1 MYKLFS
7 PKELAKLYNRIKIT
21 HNPLGY
27 SFRDRLV
34 EYSNTTPLAHE
45 LIQYVDYDT
54 EQSLL
59 SKIWSFW
66 KVSGGTPGYGRLG
79 SKTNEWEDWNDE
91 WCSLKD
97 ARSLNILPQPNSA
110 IFVSTDHLC
119 FHPSAIVR
127 NLPSKLGSEIKKNNV
142 LEGLITACYILTT
155 PKSIAADLKWACTN
169 MHTYF
174 DYENLHSLQ
183 FLKDALAEKN
193 PKKLYALY
201 ANTSFDNVNCPYPSK
216 EYTADPCGTFADDLG
231 MLEAQMTAPIGN
243 MEVYKE
249 ALKLMYLETI
259 AFGLEF
265 VYIVNNHT
273 STYTNRLIYEISTGS
288 MKGISNT
295 LTELIYKK
303 DMLEFQPAIDLPDN
317 HKERFEAILK
327 YIQSPEVTGEVDAM
341 CNSFTGRHGYQYI
354 PSLMG
359 AIISFAK
366 NYSCRNIRV
375 KQCAIL
381 YNYCKTNKLIKT
393 SDPSSDPLHSDTD
406 EHTSEFFK
414 AIENSATELEEGETS
429 RKSMLEMREER
440 LGMKGM
446 PNSGHDS
453 TSVSQALDGMIDNFR
468 TEKYGFTVKDVYSD
482 NDSLKS
488 QYEAITSKIKL
499 VNSQLIKQIR
509 DIKTYNV
516 GGKYAGLSSGKLD
529 RKNLHKYKTDKNI
542 FYQNTYKQKECDL
555 AFGIVL
561 DASGSM
567 CGRGINDGKITMI
580 VLHET
585 LKALGINHSII
596 DHTCYGKSYTSD
608 LRRYQ
613 CFKEDKGYRLRKNY
627 ALAGITAESGNC
639 DSGALWFMEKA
650 LLRTKNRDKIC
661 LIFSDG
667 APTECSGADLVAQVK
682 HMEHVGI
689 KVIGIGINF
698 SNISKYY
705 TDYANGKNL
714 KEMLNIVADILKEY
728 VIAKK
733 D

>member
-1 MYKLFS
+1 MAKTFS
-7 PKELAKLYNRIKIT
+7 PKELSKLYNRIKIT
-21 HNPLGY
+21 HNPSGY
-27 SFRDRLV
+27 SFRDRLI
-34 EYSNTTPLAHE
+34 EYSGTKSTVSELTTF
-45 LIQYVDYDT
+45 VDYST
-54 EQSLL
+54 EQELL
-59 SKIWSFW
+59 SKIASFW
-66 KVSGGTPGYGRLG
+66 KIAGSDVPLTYGKLG
-79 SKTNEWEDWNDE
+79 SPSNEHTIFTEWINIHRNAACLTNP
-91 WCSLKD
+91 LVH
-97 ARSLNILPQPNSA
+97 SA
-110 IFVSTDHLC
+110 TFVSTDHLC
-119 FHPSAIVR
+119 FNTFNILK
-127 NLPSKLGSEIKKNNV
+127 NLTTALGDEIRRNNV

-155 PKSIAADLKWACTN
+155 PKSISADLKWACTN
-169 MHTYF
+169 MHTRF
-174 DYENLHSLQ
+174 SYENLHSLQ
-183 FLKDALAEKN
+183 FLKDALANKSWEEMYVVN
-193 PKKLYALY
+193 CP
-201 ANTSFDNVNCPYPSK
+201 TTFDNVNCPHPPK
-216 EYTADPCGTFADDLG
+216 EYTARPCETFADDAG
-231 MLEAQMTAPIGN
+231 ICETQMTDTDFD
-243 MEVYKE
+243 MKTYEDT
-249 ALKLMYLETI
+249 LKLMYIETV

-265 VYIVNNHT
+265 AYVINRYT
-273 STYTNRLIYEISTGS
+273 STYTNRLIYELCTGT
-288 MKGISNT
+288 MKDTGNR
-295 LTELIYKK
+295 LTDLIYKRGK
-303 DMLEFQPAIDLPDN
+303 SEFQPVVDLPDTPE
-317 HKERFEAILK
+317 ERFKAILS
-327 YIQSPEVTGEVDAM
+327 YVQSPEVDSELNAI
-341 CNSFTGRHGYQYI
+341 CASFIGKLGYHYI

-359 AIISFAK
+359 AVLSFAK
-366 NYSCRNIRV
+366 NYSYRTIRI

-381 YNYCKTNKLIKT
+381 YNYCKANKLIET
-393 SDPSSDPLHSDTD
+393 GSSDDMLSDIEDSSGFTKGVAD
-406 EHTSEFFK
+406 AVSASE
-414 AIENSATELEEGETS
+414 AEESS
-429 RKSMLEMREER
+429 RKSMLEIREKR
-440 LGMKGM
+440 AGMKGT
-446 PNSGHDS
+446 PGGGHDS
-453 TSVSQALDGMIDNFR
+453 SSVSQALDGMIDNFR

-482 NDSLKS
+482 DDSLKS
-488 QYEAITSKIKL
+488 RYEDITSKIKL

-567 CGRGINDGKITMI
+567 HGRGINDGKITMI

-698 SNISKYY
+698 SSISKYY

-714 KEMLNIVADILKEY
+714 KEMLDIVADILKEY

>member
-1 MYKLFS
+1 
-7 PKELAKLYNRIKIT
+7 
-21 HNPLGY
+21 
-27 SFRDRLV
+27 
-34 EYSNTTPLAHE
+34 
-45 LIQYVDYDT
+45 
-54 EQSLL
+54 
-59 SKIWSFW
+59 
-66 KVSGGTPGYGRLG
+66 
-79 SKTNEWEDWNDE
+79 
-91 WCSLKD
+91 
-97 ARSLNILPQPNSA
+97 
-110 IFVSTDHLC
+110 
-119 FHPSAIVR
+119 
-127 NLPSKLGSEIKKNNV
+127 
-142 LEGLITACYILTT
+142 
-155 PKSIAADLKWACTN
+155 
-169 MHTYF
+169 MHTRY

-183 FLKDALAEKN
+183 FLKDNLAAKAWEEMYVVN
-193 PKKLYALY
+193 RV
-201 ANTSFDNVNCPYPSK
+201 TTFDNVNCPHPPI
-216 EYTADPCGTFADDLG
+216 EHTARPCESFADDAG
-231 MLEAQMTAPIGN
+231 ICETQMTDSDFDIK
-243 MEVYKE
+243 VYE
-249 ALKLMYLETI
+249 ETLKLMYIETV

-265 VYIVNNHT
+265 AYVINKHT
-273 STYTNRLIYEISTGS
+273 NAYTNRLIYELCTGT
-288 MKGISNT
+288 MKDTGNR
-295 LTELIYKK
+295 LTDLIYKRGK
-303 DMLEFQPAIDLPDN
+303 SEFQPAVDLPDAPE
-317 HKERFEAILK
+317 ERFEAILS
-327 YIQSPEVTGEVDAM
+327 YVQSPEVDTELNAICD
-341 CNSFTGRHGYQYI
+341 SFIGRFGYHYI

-359 AIISFAK
+359 AVLSFAK
-366 NYSCRNIRV
+366 NYSYKTIRI

-381 YNYCKTNKLIKT
+381 YNYCKANKLIKLG
-393 SDPSSDPLHSDTD
+393 SSDDILADTED
-406 EHTSEFFK
+406 TSGFTKEV
-414 AIENSATELEEGETS
+414 AYAVSASEAEEST
-429 RKSMLEMREER
+429 RKRMLDLREER
-440 LGMKGM
+440 KAGAKCAPGG
-446 PNSGHDS
+446 GHDS

-468 TEKYGFTVKDVYSD
+468 TEKYGFTVQDVYSD

-488 QYEAITSKIKL
+488 KYEAITSKIKL

-516 GGKYAGLSSGKLD
+516 GGKYAGLSAGKLD

-567 CGRGINDGKITMI
+567 YGRGIEDGKVTMI

-613 CFKEDKGYRLRKNY
+613 CFREDKGYRLRKNY

-698 SNISKYY
+698 SSISKYY

-714 KEMLNIVADILKEY
+714 KEMLDIVANILKEY